1 MSGDKHRVSVVM
13 CTYNGE
19 KYVRAQL
26 DSILAQTYPIWE
38 IIIQDDN
45 SNDGTWSILEQY
57 ASKHP
62 NVHIFR
68 NKQNL
73 GVNGNFF
80 SAVRRAKGNFIAL
93 SDQDDIWHADKIEKQ
108 MECIGERLLC
118 SCHSRPFSD
127 NGGYAYYDKR
137 TPNYH
142 LQRLIFDCLPG
153 HSLLFRRSLLT
164 DIMPEDN
171 ELYHVSFYDVAF
183 DLAAGA
189 FDSIAYTNEVLVDFR
204 RHDDATTYTDK
215 DYNKHNS
222 PSVGNALYMLRWCIS
237 NYKHVRPKA
246 RRFWH
251 ARLAFLK
258 AIDADTESCRSTI
271 RMLELDLQDGLL
283 PTIKLQWLFVKNYKI
298 LFHTTGG
305 GIVRLI
311 RAFLFPLLQYY
322 YYR

>member
-1 MSGDKHRVSVVM
+1 MSFRKVSVVV

-19 KYVRAQL
+19 KYIGAQL
-26 DSILAQTYPIWE
+26 DSIVAQTYPLHE
-38 IIIQDDN
+38 IIVQDDN
-45 SNDGTWSILEQY
+45 STDYTWDILKEY
-57 ASKHP
+57 AEKYP

-68 NKQNL
+68 NESNL

-80 SAVRRAKGNFIAL
+80 SAVRRAAGDYIAL

-108 MECIGERLLC
+108 IACIGDKLLC

-127 NGGYAYYDKR
+127 DGVYTFYDSR
-137 TPNYH
+137 VPNYH
-142 LQRLIFDCLPG
+142 LQRLIFDGLPG
-153 HSLLFRRSLLT
+153 HTMLISRKLL
-164 DIMPEDN
+164 DIMPKDN

-183 DLAAGA
+183 ELAAGA
-189 FDSIAYTNEVLVDFR
+189 FDSITYVDEVLVDFR
-204 RHDDATTYTDK
+204 RHQGATTYSGH
-215 DYNKHNS
+215 KHNS
-222 PSVGNALYMLRWCIS
+222 SSLGNAAYMLCWCLC
-237 NYKHVRPKA
+237 NWRRVRSTA

-258 AIDADTESCRSTI
+258 TINSGTESYRDTVK
-271 RMLELDLQDGLL
+271 MLELELQNGLMPL
-283 PTIKLQWLFVKNYKI
+283 IKLQRLFIKDYKI

-305 GIVRLI
+305 GIVKKL